1 MRELAEKDGLEDT
14 DTFDMEESFMS
25 VSRYGRV
32 VSRVRYQSLAT
43 KGMGRSKIISKGRSK
58 SVTSR

>member
-1 MRELAEKDGLEDT
+1 MRELAEKDGLEGT

-43 KGMGRSKIISKGRSK
+43 GGMERSKIISKGRSK
-58 SVTSR
+58 SATSR